1 MNILTLEQIKA
12 QCRIDSEM
20 TEEDQ
25 LLEIYGDAA
34 EETVINYCNCSLE

>member
-12 QCRIDSEM
+12 QCRIDPEM

-25 LLEIYGDAA
+25 LLELYGDAA
-34 EETVINYCNCSLE
+34 EETVLKLL